1 MMTLTPRTR
10 LGLDIFAAALLIGA
24 AGDGLLRAM
33 PWGLNVP
40 VAVTLLVAAA
50 ALIARRAGL
59 PISADAAG
67 LGLSAVLLGAA
78 FVRRDAEML
87 QVLDVFG
94 ILGVLAIGTLS
105 VQGIAVRVQG
115 LTEYV
120 RAALVTFVGTCVGI
134 LPLALRDI
142 QWNEIPVGGRLRH
155 APAVV
160 LGLLIAFPLLLVF
173 GGLFASADATFA
185 SVVTEII
192 DINFERLASHLVLF
206 GVFTTLAGGYLWTA
220 LTPTATTATQALRLP
235 ERGAL
240 GIIPVGTALGL
251 LNLLFLVFIATQA
264 PYLFGGAG
272 VVASTTG
279 LTVAEFARRGF
290 FQLVFASALVLPVL
304 LGAQWGMRQSPPEH
318 LRSFRALAGLLL
330 LQLGGVMGSALW
342 RMQLYV
348 AQFGLSQDRV
358 YATAF
363 MGFMAIASA
372 WFAWTVLRGRHRL
385 FAFGA
390 GVQGYAVLAA
400 LHLIN
405 VDGFIA
411 RTNLGR
417 STPFDVDYHARVL
430 SGDAV
435 PALIEGLPRLPPAE
449 RAQTAQAILKRWQ
462 EQKPE
467 RAGWRS
473 WNWAAAHARAAVTR
487 NAAQLDAIAKTLQP
501 EGTASPAQTP

>member
-1 MMTLTPRTR
+1 MTTITPRTR

-40 VAVTLLVAAA
+40 LAVTALVAAA
-50 ALIARRAGL
+50 AVIARRARL
-59 PISADAAG
+59 PISPDAAG
-67 LGLSAVLLGAA
+67 LGLSAVLLGMA

-87 QVLDVFG
+87 QFLDVVG
-94 ILGVLAIGTLS
+94 LLGVLAIATLGL
-105 VQGIAVRVQG
+105 QGVAVRVQG
-115 LTEYV
+115 LTEYL
-120 RAALVTFVGTCVGI
+120 RAALVTFGGTCIGI

-142 QWNEIPVGGRLRH
+142 QWSEVPVGGRLRH
-155 APAVV
+155 APAVA
-160 LGLLIAFPLLLVF
+160 LGLVIAFPLLLVF
-173 GGLFASADATFA
+173 GSLFASADATFA
-185 SVVTEII
+185 SVVTELI
-192 DINFERLASHLVLF
+192 DIDFARLASHTVLF
-206 GVFTTLAGGYLWTA
+206 GVFATLAGGYLWTA
-220 LTPTATTATQALRLP
+220 LMPGATAAAQALRLP
-235 ERGAL
+235 ERGTL

-251 LNLLFLVFIATQA
+251 LNLLFLVFIVTQA

-279 LTVAEFARRGF
+279 LTLAEFARRGF

-304 LGAQWGMRQSPPEH
+304 LAAQWGMRNSPPDH
-318 LRSFRALAGLLL
+318 LRSFRALAALLL

-358 YATAF
+358 YATVF
-363 MGFMAIASA
+363 MGYLAIASA

-385 FAFGA
+385 FAFGV

-405 VDGFIA
+405 VDGLIA
-411 RTNLGR
+411 RTNLAR
-417 STPFDVDYHARVL
+417 ATAFDVAYHTRVL

-435 PALIEGLPRLPPAE
+435 PALIDGLPRLGPTD
-449 RAQTAQAILKRWQ
+449 RADAARVLLKRW
-462 EQKPE
+462 
-467 RAGWRS
+467 RTRDTNDWRS
-473 WNWAAAHARAAVTR
+473 WNWAAAHARGLVARHAAELE
-487 NAAQLDAIAKTLQP
+487 ALAKLSQP
-501 EGTASPAQTP
+501 KGDSR